1 MTLVHAI
8 GFDDSPFAHDW
19 RGNVRVV
26 GTVYA
31 RHALHAVVSGQVR
44 RDGRNSTDELTR
56 LACLCA
62 EHVQL
67 VLLQGIALAGFN
79 VIDIHRLHAQTGRP
93 VLVVARRRPDL
104 AGIERALLTRVPGGA
119 RKWKLIQSAGEM
131 EPCRG
136 VYVQRSGLT
145 LEQAEAALSALTVE
159 GRLPEALRAAHLIA
173 GGIERGNS
181 AGQRA

>member
-8 GFDDSPFAHDW
+8 GFDDSPFAHGH

-44 RDGRNSTDELTR
+44 RDGSNSTGELIR
-56 LACLCA
+56 LVGLCA
-62 EHVQL
+62 DHVQL

-79 VIDIHRLHAQTGRP
+79 VIDVHRLHAQTGRP
-93 VLVVARRRPDL
+93 VLVVARKKPDL
-104 AGIERALLTRVPGGA
+104 ERIERALLTRVPAGA
-119 RKWKLIQSAGEM
+119 RKWKLIQLAGEM

-136 VYVQRSGLT
+136 VYVQRVGLT
-145 LEQAEAALSALTVE
+145 LEQAEASLAALTVE
-159 GRLPEALRAAHLIA
+159 GRLPEALRVAHLIA
-173 GGIERGNS
+173 GGVGRGNS